1 MSDKK
6 RQYPRGH
13 RDLVAAEGRAASR
26 LDWRCYEAGTEYD
39 TKELISYISY
49 LKSAIVDYEYNE
61 YVLYE
66 EVEVLE
72 KHVDDLLN
80 REVSRLLTELRNTED
95 LLSHAFSRCE
105 ALQEELRVLREELAD
120 RETVIAD
127 LAKNLGG
134 SDA

>member
-1 MSDKK
+1 MSDRK
-6 RQYPRGH
+6 RQYPRSQG
-13 RDLVAAEGRAASR
+13 DLIVAEGRAASR
-26 LDWRCYEAGTEYD
+26 LDWRCYEAETEYD

-66 EVEVLE
+66 EVGDLE
-72 KHVDDLLN
+72 KHVDDL
-80 REVSRLLTELRNTED
+80 RTEVSHLLTELRNTED
-95 LLSHAFSRCE
+95 LLVAALSRGA
-105 ALQEELRVLREELAD
+105 ALQEELHVLREELAD

>member
-1 MSDKK
+1 MSDRK
-6 RQYPRGH
+6 RQYPRSQG
-13 RDLVAAEGRAASR
+13 DLVAAEGRAASR

-66 EVEVLE
+66 EVEDLE
-72 KHVDDLLN
+72 KHVDDL
-80 REVSRLLTELRNTED
+80 RTEVGHLLTELRNTED